1 MTTKKA
7 LSVIGLL
14 VFLVGLTLIVPAR
27 YVGVKKIK
35 KPSLVLKTSDEISAL
50 RGDMDKNGIPDWKDM
65 LIETTS
71 SSTKAEADAIVVD
84 EAAKAR
90 LNDPNNITA
99 SFSKSLYLATAYV
112 KQKGDITAEEQEEL
126 ANQIL
131 IEEGA
136 KITFK
141 EYAVTDLHLTKA
153 ETDVSRKA
161 YGNALGVIYKKAVD
175 AKLTFDDT
183 KAIEA
188 FSTSKDPAI
197 LESFIIK
204 KNIMQSII
212 TDLASMTVPYSAA
225 PYHLLL
231 INSLSKYKSILEN
244 IAQAENDPMR
254 ATMAYNAYILT
265 LQNLYSALMSL
276 QNYFI
281 IEKMTFVPGD
291 AGYIFISSA
300 PKK

>member
-27 YVGVKKIK
+27 YVGVQKIK

-141 EYAVTDLHLTKA
+141 EYAVTDLRLTKA

-161 YGNALGVIYKKAVD
+161 YGNALGVIYKKAVE

-254 ATMAYNAYILT
+254 ATMAYNAYMPT

-300 PKK
+300 TKK